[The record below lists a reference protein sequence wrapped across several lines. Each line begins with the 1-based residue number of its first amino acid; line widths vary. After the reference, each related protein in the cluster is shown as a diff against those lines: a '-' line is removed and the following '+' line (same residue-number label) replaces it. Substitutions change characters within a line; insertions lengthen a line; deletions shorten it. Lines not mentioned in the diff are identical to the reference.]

1 MIIENVK
8 GNYGFIRGGGPFS
21 SGCAARPGFEIV
33 HAVIHPFVS
42 LARGFELV
50 ERHLKEIGRPID
62 ALCAMHLR
70 IPQPLTMKGFEEFN
84 RPYVERLQSWG
95 LEVDGANPVARTNV
109 ALEVRPVPEAILAGF
124 FYTAPADAKIA
135 DAKIADTKIAD
146 TKTATF
152 VLSGAAEMRMG
163 EGGKRELVASGDT
176 SADGIRRKLEC
187 VIEALIG
194 HLRELN
200 LSWDLATA
208 VNLYTVHDV
217 HRALAS
223 TLLPSIGGA
232 AQVGVNWHY
241 SRPPVSGLEVEIDAH
256 GVRREIVLTI

>member
-1 MIIENVK
+1 MVIENVK
-8 GNYGFIRGGGPFS
+8 GNYGFIRGGGAFS
-21 SGCAARPGFEIV
+21 SGCVARPGFEIV
-33 HAVIHPFVS
+33 HAAIRPFVS
-42 LARGFELV
+42 LVRGFDLV
-50 ERHLKEIGRPID
+50 ERHLKQADRPID

-70 IPQPLTMKGFEEFN
+70 IPRPLTMKGFEEFN

-109 ALEVRPVPEAILAGF
+109 ALEVSPVPEAMLAGF
-124 FYTAPADAKIA
+124 FYTDRSDTKIA
-135 DAKIADTKIAD
+135 DAKTV
-146 TKTATF
+146 TF
-152 VLSGAAEMRMG
+152 VLSGAAEMRVG

-176 SADGIRRKLEC
+176 SADGIRRKLGC
-187 VIEALIG
+187 VIEALTG

-200 LSWDLATA
+200 ISWDLATA

-223 TLLPSIGGA
+223 TLLPSIGVA

-241 SRPPVSGLEVEIDAH
+241 SRPPVTGLEVEIDAH
-256 GVRREIVLTI
+256 AVRREIVLTI

>member
-1 MIIENVK
+1 MVIENVK

-21 SGCAARPGFEIV
+21 SGCVARPGFEIV
-33 HAVIHPFVS
+33 HAALRPFVS

-50 ERHLKEIGRPID
+50 EGHLNELGRPID

-84 RPYVERLQSWG
+84 RPYVERLHSWG

-109 ALEVRPVPEAILAGF
+109 AFEVRPVPEAMLAGF
-124 FYTAPADAKIA
+124 YYTDRSASKIA
-135 DAKIADTKIAD
+135 DAKS
-146 TKTATF
+146 ATF
-152 VLSGAAEMRMG
+152 VLSGAAEMRVDQD
-163 EGGKRELVASGDT
+163 GKRELVASGDT

-187 VIEALIG
+187 VIEALSG

-200 LSWDLATA
+200 LSWDRATA

-217 HRALAS
+217 YPTLAS
-223 TLLPSIGGA
+223 TLLPSIGLA

-241 SRPPVSGLEVEIDAH
+241 SRPPVTGLEVEIDVHA
-256 GVRREIVLTI
+256 VRRELILSV

>member
-1 MIIENVK
+1 MVIENVK
-8 GNYGFIRGGGPFS
+8 GNYGFILGGGPFS
-21 SGCAARPGFEIV
+21 SGCVARPGSEIV
-33 HAVIHPFVS
+33 HAAIRPFVS

-50 ERHLKEIGRPID
+50 EGHLKQRGRPID

-95 LEVDGANPVARTNV
+95 LEVERANPVARTNV
-109 ALEVRPVPEAILAGF
+109 ALEASPVPEAMLAGF
-124 FYTAPADAKIA
+124 FYTVPSESKA
-135 DAKIADTKIAD
+135 
-146 TKTATF
+146 ATF
-152 VLSGAAEMRMG
+152 VLSGAAEMRVG
-163 EGGKRELVASGDT
+163 QHGKRELVASGDT
-176 SADGIRRKLEC
+176 STEGIRRKLEC
-187 VIEALIG
+187 VIEALTG

-200 LSWDLATA
+200 LIWDCATA

-223 TLLPSIGGA
+223 TLLPSIGLA

-241 SRPPVSGLEVEIDAH
+241 SRPPVTGLELEIDAYA
-256 GVRREIVLTI
+256 VRREIVLTV

>member
-1 MIIENVK
+1 MVIENVK

-21 SGCAARPGFEIV
+21 SGCVARPGFEIV
-33 HAVIHPFVS
+33 HAAFRQFVS

-50 ERHLKEIGRPID
+50 EGHLRQLGRPID

-84 RPYVERLQSWG
+84 RPCVERLHSWG
-95 LEVDGANPVARTNV
+95 LEVDRANPVARTNV
-109 ALEVRPVPEAILAGF
+109 ALEASPVPEAMLAGF
-124 FYTAPADAKIA
+124 FYTAPTDPKIPGPQS
-135 DAKIADTKIAD
+135 
-146 TKTATF
+146 ATF
-152 VLSGAAEMRMG
+152 VLSGAAEMRVG
-163 EGGKRELVASGDT
+163 KDGKRELVAPGDV
-176 SADGIRRKLEC
+176 SAAGIRRKLEC
-187 VIEALIG
+187 VLEALSG

-217 HRALAS
+217 YPTLAS
-223 TLLPSIGGA
+223 TLLPSLGLA

-241 SRPPVSGLEVEIDAH
+241 SRPPVTGLEVEIDVHA
-256 GVRREIVLTI
+256 VRREIVLTI